1 MSKIQREYKVTN
13 ALMGADFRLTAVGSQ
28 ILMQD
33 CFAALMAKYH
43 VAAFDLRSRS
53 LMWIISEFCME
64 FKGQMPFWGDTVT
77 VELWMS
83 GEPAIKVH
91 VDYRLSHGGE
101 VFCCG
106 DSVWAILDI
115 ESRKP
120 VNSSDVLSAIQPTME
135 LVLGSH
141 RHHLDKMCN
150 GQYSLCHRINL
161 SDTDF
166 NNHVTNTT
174 YMKVAVN
181 AMPAG
186 YIGSHRLAAMNMRF
200 LHESFIDQTLTCR
213 VYDTDAAGS
222 WFYDIT
228 DEDGVVCSRASI
240 RFEDAGMRQENLDNL
255 EIRKG

>member
-83 GEPAIKVH
+83 EKPAIKVH

-200 LHESFIDQTLTCR
+200 LHEAFIDQTLTCK

>member
-1 MSKIQREYKVTN
+1 MSKVRREYKVTN
-13 ALMGADFRLTAVGSQ
+13 ALMGADFRLTAVGTQ

-33 CFAALMAKYH
+33 CFAAMMAKHH

-64 FKGQMPFWGDTVT
+64 FEGPMPFWGDTVT

-83 GEPAIKVH
+83 ESPAIKVH
-91 VDYRLSHGGE
+91 VDYTLSHAGK
-101 VFCCG
+101 VFCKG
-106 DSVWAILDI
+106 DSVWAILDM

-120 VNSSDVLSAIQPTME
+120 VNATDVLSEIQPTSE

-141 RHHLDKMCN
+141 RHHLDRMCSER
-150 GQYSLCHRINL
+150 YSICHRINL

-166 NNHVTNTT
+166 NSHVTNTT

-186 YIGSHRLAAMNMRF
+186 YVANHRLTAMNMRF
-200 LHESFIDQTLTCR
+200 LHESFLDQTLTCR
-213 VYDTDAAGS
+213 VYDTAGEGS

-228 DEDGVVCSRASI
+228 DGDGVVCSRASV
-240 RFEDAGMRQENLDNL
+240 RFEPMENQPEDMENL

>member
-13 ALMGADFRLTAVGSQ
+13 ALMGADFRLTAVGAQ

-64 FKGQMPFWGDTVT
+64 FDGQMPFWGDTVT

-83 GEPAIKVH
+83 GKPSIKVH
-91 VDYRLSHGGE
+91 VDYRLSHAGK
-101 VFCCG
+101 VFCSG
-106 DSVWAILDI
+106 DSVWAILEI

-120 VNSSDVLSAIQPTME
+120 VNSSEVLSEIQPTME
-135 LVLGSH
+135 AVLGSH
-141 RHHLDKMCN
+141 HHHLDKLCN
-150 GQYSLCHRINL
+150 ERYSICHRINL

-166 NNHVTNTT
+166 NSHVTNTT

-186 YIGSHRLAAMNMRF
+186 YIGNHRLAAMNMRF

-213 VYDTDAAGS
+213 VYDTGVSGS

-228 DEDGVVCSRASI
+228 DEEGVVCSRASI
-240 RFEDAGMRQENLDNL
+240 RFEDAGTQQENLDNL
-255 EIRKG
+255 EIRKD